1 MYATLLPSPPNAY
14 RKISEAVAL
23 LGSLLILIIL
33 PCVGFPLSSGI
44 ADGFFP
50 ESFPLSSGIADGF
63 FPESFPLSSGIAD
76 GFFPESFPLLSG
88 SADVFFFICFDAVT
102 LVEFRRGIILIHEFP
117 DFLLHFLYDC
127 IILNFF
133 VLRGIKHKIV
143 EMASE

>member
-63 FPESFPLSSGIAD
+63 FPESFPL
-76 GFFPESFPLLSG
+76 LSG

-102 LVEFRRGIILIHEFP
+102 LVEFRRGIILIHEFS

-127 IILNFF
+127 FILNFF

>member
-33 PCVGFPLSSGI
+33 PCVG
-44 ADGFFP
+44 
-50 ESFPLSSGIADGF
+50 FPLSSGIADGF

>member
-33 PCVGFPLSSGI
+33 PCVG
-44 ADGFFP
+44 
-50 ESFPLSSGIADGF
+50 FPLSSGIADGF

-117 DFLLHFLYDC
+117 DFLLHILYDC